1 MITALKEYMHH
12 VMSATKKV
20 NMRDGLCIA
29 HVIFF
34 LKLGFTPCK
43 AEHTATTR
51 HGVTRKR
58 CTKRLEHTGNLFRKN
73 LQSKDVC

>member
-1 MITALKEYMHH
+1 MHH
-12 VMSATKKV
+12 VMCATKKV

-34 LKLGFTPCK
+34 FKLGFTPCK
-43 AEHTATTR
+43 DEHTATTR

-58 CTKRLEHTGNLFRKN
+58 STKRLEHTGN
-73 LQSKDVC
+73 V